1 MRAQFWNF
9 LKDIFWMQAFVL
21 IVLFWVELQTQVAR
35 MTGVEKLKP
44 YLIGKAIAAARSR
57 VARGGQWGW
66 QSAALNL
73 SHRSALATTTC
84 TRARPSRLHLARFVT
99 VQSLC

>member
-1 MRAQFWNF
+1 MRVQFWNF

-44 YLIGKAIAAARSR
+44 YLIGKAAAAS
-57 VARGGQWGW
+57 
-66 QSAALNL
+66 
-73 SHRSALATTTC
+73 
-84 TRARPSRLHLARFVT
+84 
-99 VQSLC
+99 